1 MDLSVSLTNLDVL
14 PPGYEDQGE
23 PEGDE
28 DEEEGPNHLDTAQ
41 LVTAYLL
48 KWDGVGG
55 PFHFTHQLVF
65 KIPQIF

>member
-28 DEEEGPNHLDTAQ
+28 DEEEGSNHLDAAQ

-48 KWDGVGG
+48 KWDEVG
-55 PFHFTHQLVF
+55 
-65 KIPQIF
+65 